1 MRIYIAGKITG
12 NPNYKEQFAAAEE
25 RLSKL
30 GYTVVNPVMEEGYPY
45 RYYINV
51 GLRKLG
57 HCDAIYLL
65 RNWRRSKGARLERK
79 YAKTV
84 GMKIIK
90 EQRKQKERAR

>member
-1 MRIYIAGKITG
+1 MKIYIAGKITG
-12 NPNYKEQFAAAEE
+12 NPNHREQFAAAEE

-65 RNWRRSKGARLERK
+65 RNWRHSKGARLERK

-90 EQRKQKERAR
+90 ESRLRR

>member
-1 MRIYIAGKITG
+1 MMIYIAGKITG
-12 NPNYKEQFAAAEE
+12 NPNYKEQFKAAED

-30 GYTVVNPVMEEGYPY
+30 GYAVVNPVMEEGCPY
-45 RYYINV
+45 RHYINV

-90 EQRKQKERAR
+90 ESRLRR

>member
-12 NPNYKEQFAAAEE
+12 NPNYKEQFAAAEK

-30 GYTVVNPVMEEGYPY
+30 GYAVVNPVLEEGYPY
-45 RYYINV
+45 RHYINV

-65 RNWRRSKGARLERK
+65 SNWRRSKGARLERK

-90 EQRKQKERAR
+90 ERKVSK